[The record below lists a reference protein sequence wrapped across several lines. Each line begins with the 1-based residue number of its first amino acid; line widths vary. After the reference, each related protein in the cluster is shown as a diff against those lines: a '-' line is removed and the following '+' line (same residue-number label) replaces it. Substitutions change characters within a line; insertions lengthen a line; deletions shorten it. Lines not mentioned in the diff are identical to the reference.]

1 MAEGEYAVH
10 FSDLEG
16 SPHRT
21 APFCLLFNSL
31 PAAVEY
37 STAEVA
43 RHPGLRCR
51 IYDHN
56 GFTGAPLREIKGSQF
71 RDNTD
76 ISAHFR
82 RWVGS
87 FLFFGGALLAGA
99 DWTVD
104 FRWLWPS
111 MLGTRM
117 LMPGSILLMT
127 ELIIRINAW
136 HRRRQVSQGSAA

>member
-10 FSDLEG
+10 FSDFQG
-16 SPHRT
+16 SPNGT
-21 APFCLLFNSL
+21 APFCLLFDSL
-31 PAAVEY
+31 SAAVDY

-43 RHPGLRCR
+43 RRPGLRCR

-56 GFTGAPLREIKGSQF
+56 GFTGAPLREIKGSKF

-76 ISAHFR
+76 ISARFR

-87 FLFFGGALLAGA
+87 FLFFGGALLAGV
-99 DWTVD
+99 DWAVD

-127 ELIIRINAW
+127 ELIIQVNAW
-136 HRRRQVSQGSAA
+136 HRRRQVA